1 VPRWLSYNRAVNIAI
16 VGAGAFG
23 AWSAHCLQASGD
35 QVTLIDAYGPANARA
50 SSGDESRIVRC
61 GYGPDTLYSVW
72 ARRSL
77 VRWRELFDGLG
88 GEGGAPLFH
97 GCGVLWLARSDD
109 PYTEATWETLQKNR
123 YPVMRFD
130 PISLRARFAH
140 IVADDVNVGLF
151 EPECGV
157 VMARRAVQ
165 FLAADLERRGVRLV
179 RGRVSVPRAE
189 KTLTYVRTTD
199 GREVRADAFVFA
211 CGSWL
216 PKVFPEVIADRIRP
230 TRQVV
235 IYFGT
240 PAGDDRFGPEHTPA
254 WVDFAA
260 GIYGVP
266 DLENRGL
273 KVGIDRHGPPFDPD
287 SDDRIVD
294 TASVEFARDWLRR
307 RMPAMGDAPV
317 AETRVCQYEN
327 TATGDF
333 LIDRHPG
340 LENVWI
346 AGGGSG
352 HGFKHAPAVGELVA
366 GLVHGT
372 VHTESRFTLAT
383 KGTQPQRSVF

>member
-1 VPRWLSYNRAVNIAI
+1 MPRWLSYNRAVNIAV

-23 AWSAHCLQASGD
+23 TWCAHYLQAAGD
-35 QVTLIDAYGPANARA
+35 HVTLIDAYGPASARA

-61 GYGPDTLYSVW
+61 GYGPDTIYSEW

-77 VRWRELFDGLG
+77 VRWRELFDRLG
-88 GEGGAPLFH
+88 SEEQAPLFYR
-97 GCGVLWLARSDD
+97 CGVLWLARGDD
-109 PYTEATWETLQKNR
+109 PYTQATWETLQKDR
-123 YPVMRFD
+123 HPVMWLD
-130 PISLRARFAH
+130 PVHLRARFPH
-140 IVADDVNVGLF
+140 IVADDINLGLF

-165 FLAADLERRGVRLV
+165 LLTADLERRGARLL
-179 RGRVSVPRAE
+179 RGRVTVPRAE
-189 KTLTYVRTTD
+189 QNLTHVRTID
-199 GREVRADAFVFA
+199 DRELRADAFVFA

-216 PKVFPEVIADRIRP
+216 PKVFPAVIGDRIRP

-240 PAGDDRFGPEHTPA
+240 PPGDDRFGPAHTPA

-294 TASVEFARDWLRR
+294 TASVEFARAWLRR

-317 AETRVCQYEN
+317 AESRVCQYEN

-333 LIDRHPG
+333 LIDRHPE

-372 VHTESRFTLAT
+372 VDTERRFTLAT